1 LGVNGD
7 GFFFWEIAMTDS
19 STGSSY
25 IWRETSTTLRV
36 AKGWNYVAIH
46 FDEIY
51 DYAYVRMYL
60 RTENH

>member
-1 LGVNGD
+1 
-7 GFFFWEIAMTDS
+7 MTDS